1 MAGVD
6 IVAAAAT
13 AVVAAAPVVAID
25 VAIDAAIAVDVAAT
39 ADAIAAAAIAVTA
52 PLGAQIEKRKILVS
66 VTIFDRVCSA
76 FVRCNKPEL
85 IILRALLHNLAL
97 SFLIP

>member
-6 IVAAAAT
+6 IVAAAVAL
-13 AVVAAAPVVAID
+13 VVAAAPVVAID

-39 ADAIAAAAIAVTA
+39 ADAIAVTA